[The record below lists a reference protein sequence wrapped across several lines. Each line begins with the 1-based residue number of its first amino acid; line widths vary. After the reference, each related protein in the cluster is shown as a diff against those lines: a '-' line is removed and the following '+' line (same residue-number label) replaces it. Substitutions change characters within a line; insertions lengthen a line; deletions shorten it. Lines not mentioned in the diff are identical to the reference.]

1 MAQDVGVDLTYDGN
15 LFELLDQV
23 PFYIVLRTL
32 LIEMSMGRYA
42 M

>member
-23 PFYIVLRTL
+23 HFTL
-32 LIEMSMGRYA
+32 SYA
-42 M
+42 PY